1 MNINERYRYNSD
13 EEEWLKKIK
22 ISHQAPPSS
31 GVFCL
36 WDSGRLS
43 PKRSKTISWRVCY
56 LKLERI
62 LNRKSPR
69 SYYQSLVSG
78 II

>member
-13 EEEWLKKIK
+13 EEEWLKNIK
-22 ISHQAPPSS
+22 ISHQAPSS

-43 PKRSKTISWRVCY
+43 PNDPKRSAGEYVI
-56 LKLERI
+56 
-62 LNRKSPR
+62 
-69 SYYQSLVSG
+69 
-78 II
+78 